1 MYVQISY
8 QEMFDSVISEGIAH
22 PQVPEDSPL

>member
-8 QEMFDSVISEGIAH
+8 QEMFDSVISKCIAH